1 MIRRISYGRRNRVDL
16 DRFRERLNRFG
27 HVTGYVLVTAKP
39 ILTPVEMTKLL
50 CELTLVRCQS
60 LFHLVREK
68 LHLLLGDAGLAVQNY
83 Q

>member
-50 CELTLVRCQS
+50 CELTLV
-60 LFHLVREK
+60 
-68 LHLLLGDAGLAVQNY
+68 
-83 Q
+83 